1 MTGKLEIVD
10 ASAEAC
16 GPRQPCANDRDVG
29 PGPVSEY
36 PATLT
41 GVDPGGEPIASPA
54 VAGAR

>member
-1 MTGKLEIVD
+1 LTENLEIVG
-10 ASAEAC
+10 AWAEVG
-16 GPRQPCANDRDVG
+16 GPPQPCANDRGGG